1 MSKIY
6 AKYLELKSENKDKLY
21 LFKSGKFYIFI
32 GDDADK
38 INNYVVLKKTKFSNE
53 TMKCG
58 FPENVLEEYLR
69 VFENHKLNIQIVED
83 IKLKS
88 QNIKDIILELDINHM
103 TPIDALCKL
112 KELKEIVLS
121 EKDG

>member
-6 AKYLELKSENKDKLY
+6 AKYLELKSDNKDKLY

-32 GDDADK
+32 GDDADR
-38 INNYVVLKKTKFSNE
+38 INEYVVLKKTKFSNE
-53 TMKCG
+53 AMKCG
-58 FPENVLEEYLR
+58 FPESVLDEYLR
-69 VFENHKLNIQIVED
+69 VFANHKLDVEVVED
-83 IKLKS
+83 IKLKD
-88 QNIKDIILELDINHM
+88 QNIEEIIVNLDINRM

-121 EKDG
+121 EKGR